1 MIAFADSGIGGNDDL
16 YVMRADGAGLRR
28 LTRTPRWGAQRRGFA
43 HERDIDR
50 GGPEHSCPE
59 PCPQVG

>member
-28 LTRTPRWGAQRRGFA
+28 LTRTPRWGSAAAWLRT
-43 HERDIDR
+43 
-50 GGPEHSCPE
+50 
-59 PCPQVG
+59 